1 MKKQDLTPY
10 TKHELIH
17 QINNVEK
24 YYRLYYKKI
33 NLKPL
38 YDKLKNDFK
47 YRSEQLTNLKI
58 YIAIEDI
65 ESNKI

>member
-33 NLKPL
+33 NLNPL
-38 YDKLKNDFK
+38 NDKLRNDFLFTG
-47 YRSEQLTNLKI
+47 EQLTNLKI